1 MELELIL
8 KQMNLE
14 NIEEKIQSLSSVY
27 EKTPSDIVKTGIL
40 TNIAF
45 ETLPNYKNYKYIISG
60 ITQARMIKGVH
71 SSRNH
76 INSQIDKILE
86 LYELNEINKDIL
98 DIASNLV
105 IITFDDIFSNA
116 GEKTKRNYLKALDDL
131 DFLYI
136 NLKLA
141 VKIIA
146 ETLRRNDIRLT
157 NMTLQYV
164 TDAIK
169 REKNNIANEF
179 IQAYGTGDEF
189 QILEAKRNYHI
200 KIENM
205 LDNYFKKITYA
216 HEDAQQIGEE
226 STIVKVLGETFL
238 NTITMI
244 LLHDINIKIK
254 NNNGLQL
261 NFNNMQSY

>member
-8 KQMNLE
+8 REMNLE
-14 NIEEKIQSLSSVY
+14 NIEGKIHNLSSVY
-27 EKTPSDIVKTGIL
+27 EKTPSDIIKTGIL
-40 TNIAF
+40 TNVAF
-45 ETLPNYKNYKYIISG
+45 ETLPNYKNYRHIISG
-60 ITQARMIKGVH
+60 ITQARMMKGVH

-76 INSQIDKILE
+76 INSQLDKILE
-86 LYELNEINKDIL
+86 LYELDEINEDIL
-98 DIASNLV
+98 EIASNLV
-105 IITFDDIFSNA
+105 IITFDDVFSNA

-169 REKNNIANEF
+169 KEKTNIANEF

-189 QILEAKRNYHI
+189 QILEAKRNYRI
-200 KIENM
+200 KIEIM
-205 LDNYFKKITYA
+205 LNNYFQNITYS
-216 HEDAQQIGEE
+216 HQDAQQIGEE
-226 STIVKVLGETFL
+226 SRIVQVLGEPFL
-238 NTITMI
+238 NAITMI

-261 NFNNMQSY
+261 NFNNL

>member
-14 NIEEKIQSLSSVY
+14 NIEKKIQNLSLVF
-27 EKTPSDIVKTGIL
+27 EKTPSDIIKTGIL
-40 TNIAF
+40 TNIAY

-71 SSRNH
+71 STRNH

-86 LYELNEINKDIL
+86 LYELDEINEDIL

-105 IITFDDIFSNA
+105 IITFDDIFTNA
-116 GEKTKRNYLKALDDL
+116 GSKTKNNYLKALDDL

-146 ETLRRNDIRLT
+146 ETLRRNDVRLT

-179 IQAYGTGDEF
+179 IQAYGTGNEF
-189 QILEAKRNYHI
+189 EILEAKKNYHI
-200 KIENM
+200 KIQNM
-205 LDNYFKKITYA
+205 LNNYFQKITYSHQA
-216 HEDAQQIGEE
+216 AQQIGEE
-226 STIVKVLGETFL
+226 SRIVQVLGESFL
-238 NTITMI
+238 NAITMI
-244 LLHDINIKIK
+244 LLHDINKRIK
-254 NNNGLQL
+254 NNHGLQL
-261 NFNNMQSY
+261 TFNNLL